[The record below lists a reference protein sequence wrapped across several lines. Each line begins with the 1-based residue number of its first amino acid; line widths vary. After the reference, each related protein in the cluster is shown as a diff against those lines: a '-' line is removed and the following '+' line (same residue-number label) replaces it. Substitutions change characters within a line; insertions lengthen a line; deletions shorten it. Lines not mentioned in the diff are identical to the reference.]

1 LPRLLLFIKR
11 FLVAVAL
18 AAALLFL
25 GDAVSVR
32 FRAGHPRPGD
42 PFESFT
48 TSRILAI
55 EEKNGKTEYQL
66 DQLQPLQTLTCV
78 HSLFPHF
85 GYSPCWYLKPRLQQ
99 PIPMII
105 FLDSHTAPQ
114 QVAIP
119 ASTAKYSSDELI
131 LALRCLLNMF
141 YNILD
146 IIPVTN

>member
-1 LPRLLLFIKR
+1 MPRLLLFIKR
-11 FLVAVAL
+11 FLVGVAL
-18 AAALLFL
+18 AVALLFL

-32 FRAGHPRPGD
+32 FRASHPRPGD

-66 DQLQPLQTLTCV
+66 DQLQPLQTVMCV

-105 FLDSHTAPQ
+105 FLDSHTAPL

-119 ASTAKYSSDELI
+119 TSTIKYPANEMITS
-131 LALRCLLNMF
+131 
-141 YNILD
+141 
-146 IIPVTN
+146 